1 MSLAE
6 CVVTD
11 LKRKLTIRRNMEFTV
26 MNSDISVY
34 YLCDLGEMISA
45 L

>member
-26 MNSDISVY
+26 VGY
-34 YLCDLGEMISA
+34 EQ
-45 L
+45 